1 MFRYDA
7 RGYLSEV
14 SKFESQNSNHFLTP
28 EEKRIEQMCDEER
41 YLGLNKNYDESEMY
55 QGRPNW
61 FKVKPKVTSLV
72 GKRIQTQVFS

>member
-28 EEKRIEQMCDEER
+28 EEKKIEQMCDEER
-41 YLGLNKNYDESEMY
+41 YFGLNKNYDELEMY
-55 QGRPNW
+55 QGN
-61 FKVKPKVTSLV
+61 
-72 GKRIQTQVFS
+72 

>member
-14 SKFESQNSNHFLTP
+14 SKFESQNSNYFLTP

-41 YLGLNKNYDESEMY
+41 YFGLNKNYDELEMY
-55 QGRPNW
+55 QGN
-61 FKVKPKVTSLV
+61 
-72 GKRIQTQVFS
+72 